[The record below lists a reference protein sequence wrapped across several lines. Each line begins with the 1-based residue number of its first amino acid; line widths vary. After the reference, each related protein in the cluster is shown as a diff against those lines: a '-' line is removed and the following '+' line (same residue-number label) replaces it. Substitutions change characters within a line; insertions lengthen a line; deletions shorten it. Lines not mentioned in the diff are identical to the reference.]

1 MEPVFLIEN
10 IRVTNFNKDLIIG
23 YVVNDPIIDNVFNN
37 NVTYYGYRYNQTKN
51 YKNLENLSTNFINKC
66 FTNDLYISWDN
77 YLNSSSSGW
86 LSEHIYDSLYYNIV
100 NNDNEFIFNFNTEG
114 RFPYIIKKIVDHI
127 NENDN
132 TFWSYK
138 MCVHEIKTYGNEET
152 FSVQFL
158 LSIDTNKLY
167 KSLKSNINLS
177 SIDID
182 ALHFLFFYKNQSNKN
197 NFNPSSDID
206 PIWKKIQ

>member
-114 RFPYIIKKIVDHI
+114 RFPYIIKKKLLII
-127 NENDN
+127 LM
-132 TFWSYK
+132 K
-138 MCVHEIKTYGNEET
+138 MIILFGVIKCVFMK
-152 FSVQFL
+152 
-158 LSIDTNKLY
+158 
-167 KSLKSNINLS
+167 
-177 SIDID
+177 
-182 ALHFLFFYKNQSNKN
+182 
-197 NFNPSSDID
+197 
-206 PIWKKIQ
+206 